1 LVNDLLINIYKKMK
15 MKIFLYIAIIFA
27 SLLLFT
33 CCKQNKKE
41 NEKNLTNQSA
51 NDGVNKERSLT
62 RIDALYYNYI
72 LESETPIKASDMKK
86 EIPVFS
92 EDKNGILDASIT
104 DSTKIKE
111 IKDLLNDLKAS
122 EEETTPDTRMIFV
135 LVYDDES
142 KDTIS
147 LAEIYSDRIYFNGRE
162 QIRNNKLLFT
172 LKNYIGFYPWLIGD
186 DMFNMSE
193 LQDHSFP
200 KPPFTSSRYYK
211 EYQQALAGK

>member
-1 LVNDLLINIYKKMK
+1 
-15 MKIFLYIAIIFA
+15 MKIFLYIPVIFA

-51 NDGVNKERSLT
+51 NDGVNKEQSLT

-72 LESETPIKASDMKK
+72 FESETPIKASDMKK

-111 IKDLLNDLKAS
+111 IKDLLVDLKAS
-122 EEETTPDTRMIFV
+122 DEETTPDTRMIFV

-147 LAEIYSDRIYFNGRE
+147 LGGIYSDNIYLNGRE

-172 LKNYIGFYPWLIGD
+172 LKNYIGFYPWFIGD

-200 KPPFTSSRYYK
+200 KPPFTSSPYYK
-211 EYQQALAGK
+211 EYQQSLAGK